1 MSSSNKSHIGAGGVG
16 GSSAVLSFCY
26 ASQAADSLQLIIAS
40 CHVLGN
46 LRRATGGDQA
56 GWKLALANPMKS
68 SSAVCDCP
76 VGQF

>member
-40 CHVLGN
+40 CYKLGN
-46 LRRATGGDQA
+46 LRRATGGNQA
-56 GWKLALANPMKS
+56 GRKLALA
-68 SSAVCDCP
+68 DP
-76 VGQF
+76 VEGQ